1 MWLRSRVRLKKQ
13 GITRQIYAATNPG
26 APSHF
31 LARIFG
37 LAMEYQ
43 PAAGHEAITTSS
55 LDNRFLP
62 ADYLETLNSY
72 TGLRH
77 KRFVRGLWV
86 GSDGLVSLAGLLRIV
101 EAVVHNLATATN
113 ADDAVYLVV

>member
-1 MWLRSRVRLKKQ
+1 
-13 GITRQIYAATNPG
+13 
-26 APSHF
+26 
-31 LARIFG
+31 
-37 LAMEYQ
+37 MEYQ

-72 TGLRH
+72 TGPRH

-86 GSDGLVSLAGLLRIV
+86 GSDGLVYDQWDRSRHVRERRRLNPR
-101 EAVVHNLATATN
+101 
-113 ADDAVYLVV
+113 